1 VSDLAENT
9 ENIVPNLR
17 LNDGNQIPQ
26 LGFGVF
32 KVADEIAEQVVT
44 DALHTGYR
52 HIDTAMIYKN
62 EEAVGRAI
70 NSSAIPREELFIT
83 TKLWNTDQG
92 ADTAIPAF
100 EASLERLG
108 LDYVDLYLIH
118 WPGNDSERY
127 LRSWEK
133 LEEIKESGRARSIGV
148 SNFRIRDI
156 ENLAAA
162 GLTVP
167 AVNQIELHPAF
178 QQHELRTFQEPRGI
192 RTEAWGPL
200 GQNKYDLRTLDGI
213 EGIAKKHGKSI
224 QQVIIRWHLQ
234 SGVILFPK
242 SSTRERIEENFNVFD
257 FELDADDL
265 GTFAGFDRGQ
275 RVGSN
280 PDDVDF

>member
-1 VSDLAENT
+1 M
-9 ENIVPNLR
+9 PNLR

-213 EGIAKKHGKSI
+213 EGIAEKHGKSI

>member
-1 VSDLAENT
+1 MSDKPETNS
-9 ENIVPNLR
+9 IVPNVR
-17 LNDGNQIPQ
+17 LNDGNEIPQ

-32 KVADEIAEQVVT
+32 KVDPAITEQVVT
-44 DALHTGYR
+44 EALHVGYR
-52 HIDTAMIYKN
+52 HIDTAKIYNN
-62 EEAVGRAI
+62 EEGVGRAI

-92 ADTAIPAF
+92 EDTTIPAF

-118 WPGNDSERY
+118 WPGNDSNRY
-127 LRSWEK
+127 LRTWEK
-133 LEEIKESGRARSIGV
+133 LEEIKESGRAKSIGV

-167 AVNQIELHPAF
+167 VLNQIELHPAL

-200 GQNKYDLRTLDGI
+200 GQNKIDLREF
-213 EGIAKKHGKSI
+213 EGLEDIAAKHGKSI
-224 QQVIIRWHLQ
+224 HQVVLRWHLQ
-234 SGVILFPK
+234 SGVIVFPK
-242 SSTRERIEENFNVFD
+242 ASTKEHIEDNFNIFD
-257 FELDADDL
+257 FELDDDDL
-265 GTFAGFDRGQ
+265 GLFATYNRDQ
-275 RVGSN
+275 RLGGD
-280 PDDVDF
+280 PETTDW